1 MKKRYEPKEIEKKWL
16 DWWEEKDYFSPRQDM
31 KKETFSIV
39 MPPLN
44 ITGII
49 HMGHAFDVTIQDI
62 LTRFRR
68 MQGYETLWI
77 PGTDHAGIATQNVIE
92 KRLAREGLTR
102 QQLGRER
109 FLERVWQWKEK
120 YGERIF
126 FQLRSLGVSCNW
138 KSKSFTMDK
147 GHSAAVKKVFVELYR
162 EGYIY
167 RGNYIVNWCPR
178 CGTALSDIEVEH
190 EEIRG
195 KLYYIRYPFKD
206 GKEYLVVATTRPETM
221 LGDTAIAVNPE
232 DERFKK
238 LKGRKLVLPLL
249 GRELPLVFDE
259 YVEPEFGTGALKIT
273 PAHDANDFLIG
284 KNHNLA
290 CINILNKDGTIN
302 EKGGIYQGLDRHKC
316 REKVLADLKKKG
328 YLDKTE
334 DYDYRIGRCYRCEET
349 VEPYLSSQWFV
360 RTKDLAKE
368 AMRVVRENKVEFIPS
383 HWKKNYFQWMENIHD
398 WCISRQIWWGHQLPV
413 WYCEGCGEPIVTE
426 DRPPACSACGKTEL
440 KQDED
445 VLDTWFSSSLWPFT
459 TLGWPEKTEKLE
471 KFYPTSVLCTAW
483 DILFFWV
490 ARMIMMGLKFTGKVP
505 FHKVYLH
512 PLISDEKGQKM
523 SKSKGNVIDPLM
535 IIENYGTDAFRFALI
550 SPQADSPY
558 LPFSEDRVR
567 GYRNFANKIWNASR
581 FVLMNLEDFTPKGKE
596 PNPELM
602 RLSDKWILNLYF
614 SLIKE
619 VTSNLENF
627 EFSQAAH
634 HLYQFFWGEF
644 CDWYIELVKF
654 RLFDKEDL
662 SSRYTAQWILWYIL
676 KGTLK
681 LLHPFI
687 PFITEEIYQRLPGAE
702 ESIMI
707 SPWPLPSK
715 KMSPEANKEMHLLRE
730 IIQEA
735 RTIRSEIG
743 IPPQIKIEL
752 WLKPSS
758 KNNLN
763 ILKEN
768 EKEITDL
775 AKTRKLVIDEAL
787 TKPAYSASSLIEDVE
802 IFIPLAELIDMDKE
816 KKRLQANRLKL
827 QKEIAILKRNLSN
840 RHFLEKA
847 PPEIVQKEKEKREI
861 LLHKSGRLKKRL
873 EEIGSDLR

>member
-1 MKKRYEPKEIEKKWL
+1 M
-16 DWWEEKDYFSPRQDM
+16 
-31 KKETFSIV
+31 
-39 MPPLN
+39 
-44 ITGII
+44 
-49 HMGHAFDVTIQDI
+49 
-62 LTRFRR
+62 
-68 MQGYETLWI
+68 
-77 PGTDHAGIATQNVIE
+77 
-92 KRLAREGLTR
+92 
-102 QQLGRER
+102 
-109 FLERVWQWKEK
+109 
-120 YGERIF
+120 
-126 FQLRSLGVSCNW
+126 
-138 KSKSFTMDK
+138 
-147 GHSAAVKKVFVELYR
+147 
-162 EGYIY
+162 
-167 RGNYIVNWCPR
+167 
-178 CGTALSDIEVEH
+178 
-190 EEIRG
+190 
-195 KLYYIRYPFKD
+195 
-206 GKEYLVVATTRPETM
+206 
-221 LGDTAIAVNPE
+221 
-232 DERFKK
+232 
-238 LKGRKLVLPLL
+238 
-249 GRELPLVFDE
+249 
-259 YVEPEFGTGALKIT
+259 
-273 PAHDANDFLIG
+273 
-284 KNHNLA
+284 
-290 CINILNKDGTIN
+290 
-302 EKGGIYQGLDRHKC
+302 
-316 REKVLADLKKKG
+316 
-328 YLDKTE
+328 
-334 DYDYRIGRCYRCEET
+334 
-349 VEPYLSSQWFV
+349 
-360 RTKDLAKE
+360 
-368 AMRVVRENKVEFIPS
+368 
-383 HWKKNYFQWMENIHD
+383 
-398 WCISRQIWWGHQLPV
+398 PV
-413 WYCEGCGEPIVTE
+413 WYCEDCGKPTVAE
-426 DRPPACSACGKTEL
+426 DRPSACSSCDKTEL
-440 KQDED
+440 RQEED

-471 KFYPTSVLCTAW
+471 KFYPTSVLCPAW

-512 PLISDEKGQKM
+512 ALISDEKGQKM
-523 SKSKGNVIDPLM
+523 SKSRGNVIDPL
-535 IIENYGTDAFRFALI
+535 IIMENYGTDAFRFALV

-581 FVLMNLEDFTPKGKE
+581 FVLMNLEDFTPKGKQ

-619 VTSNLENF
+619 VTLNLENF

-634 HLYQFFWGEF
+634 RLYQFFWGEF

-654 RLFDKEDL
+654 RLLDKGDL

-715 KMSPEANKEMHLLRE
+715 KMSPEGNKEMHLLRE

-816 KKRLQANRLKL
+816 KKRLKVNWQKL
-827 QKEIAILKRNLSN
+827 EKEILVLEKRLSEP
-840 RHFLEKA
+840 HFLEKA
-847 PPEIVQKEKEKREI
+847 PSEIIKKEKEKREV

-873 EEIGSDLR
+873 KEIGSNLG